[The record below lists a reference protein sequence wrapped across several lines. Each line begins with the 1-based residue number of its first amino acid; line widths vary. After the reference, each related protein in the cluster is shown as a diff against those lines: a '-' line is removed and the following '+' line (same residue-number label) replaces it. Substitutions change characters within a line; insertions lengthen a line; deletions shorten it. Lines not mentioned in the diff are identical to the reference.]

1 MIAPLRKGDIVR
13 FADGGWI
20 RVIDGR
26 AKLQISVPGNVEID
40 RSDRVSIAKQPKK
53 GKNTGTTIQ

>member
-1 MIAPLRKGDIVR
+1 MKAPVKAGDLIR
-13 FADGGWI
+13 FAGGWI
-20 RVIDGR
+20 RVLDGR

-53 GKNTGTTIQ
+53 GKNTGRTIQ